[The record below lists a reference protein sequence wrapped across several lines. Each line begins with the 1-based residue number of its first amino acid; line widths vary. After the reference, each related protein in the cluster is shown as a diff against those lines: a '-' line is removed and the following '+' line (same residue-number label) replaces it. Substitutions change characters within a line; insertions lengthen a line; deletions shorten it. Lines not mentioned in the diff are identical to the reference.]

1 MGTHRTAVLIHGF
14 HVDSRLGA
22 AIWDDL
28 VLGHLD
34 DGRLDGRAT
43 YGVSLAL
50 NLDADLVVFSTG
62 ASERDGLKEA
72 EYTYRAVQ
80 RRIEKISECLGVT
93 ADYLFEWL
101 APRVELD
108 TVSQNTSEE
117 LNRNLR
123 LCAERGCWQVYL
135 VTNRFHAPRALAN
148 ANDVRGRL
156 GLGGK
161 MRIFASTPDDGT
173 PAPVIFEPATRPD
186 RPSHDWHGTLP
197 EIFSIPAEHQAKAL
211 WEIQQVI
218 DNHRHRS

>member
-1 MGTHRTAVLIHGF
+1 MAPNRTAVLIHGF
-14 HVDSRLGA
+14 HVDSRLGMA
-22 AIWDDL
+22 AWHDL

-43 YGVSLAL
+43 YGVQLAF
-50 NLDADLVVFSTG
+50 NLVADLVVFSTG

-80 RRIEKISECLGVT
+80 RQIEKLSECLGVT
-93 ADYLFEWL
+93 ADDLFEWL

-123 LCAERGCWQVYL
+123 LCAERECWRVYL

-148 ANDVRGRL
+148 ANDARDRL

-161 MRIFASTPDDGT
+161 MRIFASAPDDGT

-197 EIFSIPAEHQAKAL
+197 GIFSIPADHQAEAL
-211 WEIQQVI
+211 WEIRQVI
-218 DNHRHRS
+218 NKYRRS